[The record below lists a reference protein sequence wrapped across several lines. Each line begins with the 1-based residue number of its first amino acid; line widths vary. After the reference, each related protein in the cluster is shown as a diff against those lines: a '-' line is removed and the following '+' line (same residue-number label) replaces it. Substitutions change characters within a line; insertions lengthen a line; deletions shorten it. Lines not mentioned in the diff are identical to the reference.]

1 MSGVSMAATA
11 VAMDCGS
18 ATSSTSARPPIS
30 AACASSAS
38 FDRAARMTLAP
49 AAAMWRAISR
59 PMPRLAPA
67 TNAVFPTSE
76 KVFTIFDYTGRWYN
90 DIGTPF

>member
-1 MSGVSMAATA
+1 
-11 VAMDCGS
+11 
-18 ATSSTSARPPIS
+18 
-30 AACASSAS
+30 
-38 FDRAARMTLAP
+38 
-49 AAAMWRAISR
+49 MWRAISR